1 MKKRILAVA
10 LAMLIAFML
19 VSFAGCHE
27 HDLVPVKATEP
38 TCVRKGNIEYF
49 KCSVCGDIFLD
60 AEGRDKAIESDV
72 SLDTIPHDFVY
83 VSNTE
88 TDHIYEC
95 KNCGEEK
102 TEPHKISEV
111 SGRNVGH
118 LYKTACECGYAAT
131 YESIPTISI
140 KTDNGQDIQGN
151 RTSAEYCACKVSV
164 SDCDEEYAM
173 TDVTARVK
181 VRGNY
186 SADYSKKPYKIKFGS
201 KQVMLGVNE
210 DLKAKEWVLLADY
223 KDRSLL
229 RNPTVHYLADE
240 MLGEDGYYCTDSR
253 FVEVNVN
260 GTYKGLYL
268 LVEQQEVR
276 EERVNVAELA
286 DPEDFPVG
294 SAEYEAAMNAAMN
307 EVKTGYLVEMDA
319 YANEEVALERFSVS
333 YKNGGKYADGSNVGT
348 NKFQS
353 MYAIKSKVYSQAQ
366 NDFIKKTIENA
377 YAVLADAVNNDH
389 SDLAANPYLRLNSE
403 NDIIKDVGI
412 KTDREA
418 VENVIELD
426 SLVDTFIINEI
437 CMDMDIGWS
446 SFLMSIDMSEKGSK
460 KLVFQAPWD
469 WDSALG
475 FDVDET
481 DDGVYSCMPYKG
493 DSNSGTPRSLVN
505 PWLTL
510 LSSKQWFRDEVA
522 ERYIELKERG
532 IFENSIKRL
541 DEFSAVYEAEIN
553 KNFDRWPECLT
564 SGLGGNGYYNQCR
577 THESAKEYLKNFLK
591 DRYAALDKLFTVGNS
606 WTD

>member
-10 LAMLIAFML
+10 LAMLVAFML

-27 HDLVPVKATEP
+27 HDLVAVKATEP

-88 TDHIYEC
+88 TDHTYEC

-151 RTSAEYCACKVSV
+151 RTSAEYYACKVSV

-294 SAEYEAAMNAAMN
+294 SAEYEAAMN

-446 SFLMSIDMSEKGSK
+446 SFLISIDMSEKGSK

-481 DDGVYSCMPYKG
+481 DDGVYSCMPYRG
-493 DSNSGTPRSLVN
+493 NSNSGTPKTYVN

-510 LSSKQWFRDEVA
+510 LSSRQWFRDEVA
-522 ERYIELKERG
+522 QRYIELRERG
-532 IFENSIKRL
+532 VFAESINRL
-541 DEFSAVYEAEIN
+541 DEFSAAYKKEIDN
-553 KNFDRWPECLT
+553 NFSRWRECLT
-564 SGLGGNGYYNQCR
+564 SGLGGNGNYNQCT
-577 THESAKEYLKNFLK
+577 THESAKEYLKDFLK